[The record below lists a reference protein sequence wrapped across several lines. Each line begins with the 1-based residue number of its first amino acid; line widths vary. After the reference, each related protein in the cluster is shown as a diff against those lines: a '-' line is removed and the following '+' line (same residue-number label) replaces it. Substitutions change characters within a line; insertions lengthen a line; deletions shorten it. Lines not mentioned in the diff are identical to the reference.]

1 MARHES
7 DREDLIREAVALT
20 TRAEILFD
28 GYEEPVTI
36 GFRSN
41 NAMSIFVGQDPV
53 YQFDPG
59 GALRRAYVGGFL
71 FRSQH
76 ETLARMHRVR
86 AETETIL
93 SRTDL
98 TADEMSEFQRAMRS
112 CVQRLLSSVKEER
125 FQVLRSVPESFGW
138 CEVLRTELERV
149 LDAAP
154 WLSSKINAR

>member
-28 GYEEPVTI
+28 GDEEPVTI
-36 GFRSN
+36 GFRSS

-53 YQFDPG
+53 YQFDPQ

-76 ETLARMHRVR
+76 ETLAKMHRVR
-86 AETETIL
+86 TETETIL

-98 TADEMSEFQRAMRS
+98 TAEELIDFRTTMRS
-112 CVQRLLSSVKEER
+112 CVQRLLSAVHEEQ

-138 CEVLRTELERV
+138 HEVLRMELERV
-149 LDAAP
+149 LNATP

>member
-1 MARHES
+1 MARQES

-20 TRAEILFD
+20 TRAELLFD
-28 GYEEPVTI
+28 DFEEPVTI

-53 YQFDPG
+53 YQFDPQ
-59 GALRRAYVGGFL
+59 GALRRAYVDGFL

-76 ETLARMHRVR
+76 NTLARMHRVR
-86 AETETIL
+86 TETETVL

-98 TADEMSEFQRAMRS
+98 TPDELTQFRDAMLR
-112 CVQRLLSSVKEER
+112 CVKTLQSAVDDGR
-125 FQVLRSVPESFGW
+125 FKVIRSVPESLGW
-138 CEVLRTELERV
+138 REVLHAELERI
-149 LDAAP
+149 LNAAP

>member
-53 YQFDPG
+53 YQFDPQ

-76 ETLARMHRVR
+76 EALARMHRVR
-86 AETETIL
+86 TETETIL
-93 SRTDL
+93 SRIDL
-98 TADEMSEFQRAMRS
+98 TSEELQKFQTAMRS
-112 CVQRLLSSVKEER
+112 CVQSLLSAVQEER

-138 CEVLRTELERV
+138 REVLQTELARV
-149 LDAAP
+149 MNAVP
-154 WLSSKINAR
+154 WLSTKINAR

>member
-20 TRAEILFD
+20 TRAEIMFD
-28 GYEEPVTI
+28 GNEEAVTI

-53 YQFDPG
+53 YQFDPE

-71 FRSQH
+71 YRSQH
-76 ETLARMHRVR
+76 ETLARMQRVR
-86 AETETIL
+86 TETETIL

-98 TADEMSEFQRAMRS
+98 TGDERNEFQSKMRS
-112 CVQRLLSSVKEER
+112 CIQRLLSAVQEER
-125 FQVLRSVPESFGW
+125 FRVVRSVPESFGW
-138 CEVLRTELERV
+138 HEVLRAELERV
-149 LDAAP
+149 LNAAP

>member
-28 GYEEPVTI
+28 GYDEPVTI

-41 NAMSIFVGQDPV
+41 QAMSIFVGQDPV
-53 YQFDPG
+53 YQFDPQ
-59 GALRRAYVGGFL
+59 GALRRAYVDGFL

-76 ETLARMHRVR
+76 DALARMHRVR
-86 AETETIL
+86 TETETIL

-98 TADEMSEFQRAMRS
+98 TADELSEFQLTMRS
-112 CVQRLLSSVKEER
+112 CVQRLLSVVQEER
-125 FQVLRSVPESFGW
+125 FQVLRSVPESFDW
-138 CEVLRTELERV
+138 YEVLRRELERV
-149 LDAAP
+149 LNAVP